1 MVAVMLPA
9 AEYHALVQTVRLKIA
24 AFLFIASFFILISVL
39 WTSKKY
45 VAPILKGLEQI
56 KANTDLAQEESPVLC
71 LPRKTGSEPRGSF
84 IRFKSGAAGGSKQ
97 TATAARQAGTGQQ
110 RSGIRTEG
118 NCPTCLFQTA
128 RDRSR

>member
-9 AEYHALVQTVRLKIA
+9 AEYHALVQTVRIKIA

-56 KANTDLAQEESPVLC
+56 KANTDLHRKSLLFWKSRIS
-71 LPRKTGSEPRGSF
+71 LPSSQNR
-84 IRFKSGAAGGSKQ
+84 
-97 TATAARQAGTGQQ
+97 
-110 RSGIRTEG
+110 IRTTRQLY
-118 NCPTCLFQTA
+118 PL
-128 RDRSR
+128 

>member
-45 VAPILKGLEQI
+45 VALYAAAKNDVLIHLK
-56 KANTDLAQEESPVLC
+56 
-71 LPRKTGSEPRGSF
+71 
-84 IRFKSGAAGGSKQ
+84 
-97 TATAARQAGTGQQ
+97 
-110 RSGIRTEG
+110 
-118 NCPTCLFQTA
+118 
-128 RDRSR
+128 